1 MDRIEE
7 VESHVHDTFERQSGQ
22 EPSIKSS
29 PKLKASRSSRGDCD
43 SYQTSPSQ
51 IEVDSH
57 AMMWT
62 PTKSQASELDS
73 GATAYHTMLR
83 PTEGPTSQLDSSEDT
98 HGTTTFELIRN
109 SCELSCSCTCH
120 KISRSRSP
128 KSMATIVGSLFLGY
142 NAVPWFSR
150 KCDSAFCRSH
160 SSKLT
165 YTYAFPRWFVDR
177 VIILKLSNTK
187 IGGPE
192 LCLRLARMRPD
203 NSRIFVAVG
212 YESDEVA
219 VHHVKR
225 LLLAGEASVLD
236 VTSEG
241 ETALQVNTNVLIV
254 EICIIDITCRK
265 LLIAGILRQQSCL

>member
-22 EPSIKSS
+22 EPSIKSL
-29 PKLKASRSSRGDCD
+29 PKHKASRSSKGDCD

-57 AMMWT
+57 ATMWT
-62 PTKSQASELDS
+62 PTKSQTSELDS
-73 GATAYHTMLR
+73 GAIAYHTMLR
-83 PTEGPTSQLDSSEDT
+83 PTESPTSQPDLSDNT
-98 HGTTTFELIRN
+98 YATTTFELNRN

-120 KISRSRSP
+120 KTSRFRSP
-128 KSMATIVGSLFLGY
+128 TFMATIVGSLFLGY

-150 KCDSAFCRSH
+150 GCDSAFCRSH

-177 VIILKLSNTK
+177 VISLKISNTK
-187 IGGPE
+187 LGGPE
-192 LCLRLARMRPD
+192 LCLRLARMRPSD
-203 NSRIFVAVG
+203 SDVFIAAMDG
-212 YESDEVA
+212 SDEVA
-219 VHHVKR
+219 THHIRR

-236 VTSEG
+236 VTPDG
-241 ETALQVNTNVLIV
+241 ETALQVNKNILIV
-254 EICIIDITCRK
+254 EVCIIDMTYRQ
-265 LLIAGILRQQSCL
+265 LLGTGILKRLSCL